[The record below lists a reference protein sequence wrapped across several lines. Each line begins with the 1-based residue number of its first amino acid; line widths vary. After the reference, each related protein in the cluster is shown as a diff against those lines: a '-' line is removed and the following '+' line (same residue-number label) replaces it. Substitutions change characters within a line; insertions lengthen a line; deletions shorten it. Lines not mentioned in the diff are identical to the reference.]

1 MITISELR
9 IEDFKE
15 IKYVKNNEWVLTHSL
30 FTVKQEKEHTLIN
43 FQNEEDVLLVDD
55 AYYFYNKKFVINYFF
70 LKKEIYVFL
79 KRINSYNKIYFKIL
93 KIEFR
98 DFELKKEEKILK
110 IKNQTLEVVNFE
122 KYNYRQINYKT
133 KSDKTVSLEQKDYVD
148 QINHKKKSFLKK
160 QNLIDSIT
168 KNISQL
174 KISTLKRYK
183 TLECREIKIAGDD
196 LKNGTGS
203 ILSKFE

>member
-93 KIEFR
+93 KIEFK

>member
-1 MITISELR
+1 MITISELK

-55 AYYFYNKKFVINYFF
+55 TYYFYNKKFVINYFF

-133 KSDKTVSLEQKDYVD
+133 KSDKTISLEQKDYVN

-174 KISTLKRYK
+174 KINALKKYK